1 MDLDMDNATTDDDPV
16 LIDFWHSQAC
26 TDRHLFESICNDCWA
41 DNLRAFEPRL
51 IATEYSGQTA
61 RKGRESTASEA
72 EQLGA
77 EDEAC
82 YGEQFSPGDSVAI
95 IDPAHPYWGHIG
107 TVLNP
112 HRDAVDVLL
121 KSHGPHHRGSAPP
134 DLTVAVR
141 PFGVESLNSFCD
153 MSDDDDDDVEA
164 PLVDIGWITELA
176 RVQLD
181 ALRSQHDASAS
192 A

>member
-1 MDLDMDNATTDDDPV
+1 MDLGMDNATTDEDPV

-77 EDEAC
+77 DDEAC
-82 YGEQFSPGDSVAI
+82 YGEQF
-95 IDPAHPYWGHIG
+95 
-107 TVLNP
+107 
-112 HRDAVDVLL
+112 
-121 KSHGPHHRGSAPP
+121 
-134 DLTVAVR
+134 
-141 PFGVESLNSFCD
+141 
-153 MSDDDDDDVEA
+153 
-164 PLVDIGWITELA
+164 
-176 RVQLD
+176 
-181 ALRSQHDASAS
+181 
-192 A
+192 